1 MNETNKQQTIRNII
15 IFTMLVNGLAWL
27 GPLLGGSPAEPGL
40 GFFVWG
46 MAPLLAALIMK
57 LALRDKVSLGLK
69 PNLRGNGRF
78 YLLSI
83 LLYPLTIGIV
93 MAVGRL
99 FGAITLTTMPAADLI
114 AALIP
119 LAVTYLIFA
128 LFEEFGWRGYLSP
141 KVYSV
146 NDGLLGHAVVGV
158 IWASWHFPYMRAL
171 WSHTSE
177 GLATL
182 LPRFVLGVIIFA
194 IVYGEIRLRT
204 QSVWPAVLMH
214 WLGNTFANGLL
225 TTIVALVPGRAWLG
239 SFGVEGVLMIALVGL
254 VGGVLFVRRKKTV
267 GMETAAS
274 ASLSTGVN
282 AI

>member
-93 MAVGRL
+93 MAAGRL
-99 FGAITLTTMPAADLI
+99 LGAITLNTMPAADLI

-141 KVYSV
+141 TVYSV

-177 GLATL
+177 GMATL

-239 SFGVEGVLMIALVGL
+239 SFGVEGVLMITLVGL

-282 AI
+282 AT